1 MKETNLV
8 TLDLS
13 SDFMLHSKNAG
24 VSSFTW
30 FHGITA
36 SFRFIERTEDLS
48 TLSRG
53 EWPLVEGSSWNDF
66 LRFQNSHLGKGSRV
80 DRAIVK
86 TFSGSYFYGSVLPR
100 ARNGKESDSFTP
112 YCGRLSR
119 SSGYAEGTSD
129 RKGRITGERD
139 KLGRGLPEGQFCVG
153 SKGLAMRCE

>member
-36 SFRFIERTEDLS
+36 SFRFIEGTEDLS

-53 EWPLVEGSSWNDF
+53 ELSLVEGSS
-66 LRFQNSHLGKGSRV
+66 
-80 DRAIVK
+80 
-86 TFSGSYFYGSVLPR
+86 
-100 ARNGKESDSFTP
+100 
-112 YCGRLSR
+112 
-119 SSGYAEGTSD
+119 
-129 RKGRITGERD
+129 
-139 KLGRGLPEGQFCVG
+139 
-153 SKGLAMRCE
+153 